1 MAELWPAALAAA
13 VWVGAIV
20 LVVIRFLD
28 SRRLDEHSATVPRD
42 APLVSV
48 IIPARNEA
56 ANIERCLRSV
66 LASTYAPL
74 EVLVVDDHST
84 DGTGEIARRIAAEDA
99 RAQRDGTPRS
109 DGLRG
114 REAHGRDSRVTVI
127 DAPDLPDGWFGKQ
140 WACHTAAQQARGA
153 LLCFTDADTTHGP
166 ELLARSVNALRA
178 RGSALFTVAG
188 HQEAVSFWEKA
199 IQPFVFAILLTRY
212 GGTEGMSRSTRP
224 LDKIANGQYLLITR
238 EAYRASGGH
247 ETVRAHVAEDLRLAQ
262 TFTTLGLPVHMELA
276 QHHLST
282 RMYTSLGEIRRGW
295 GKNIFAAGRDTLP
308 LGPVTRRIFPFI
320 FPLPG
325 LVPLIP
331 PVILLLGALG
341 VLGPGALFFGTVA
354 TATTLL
360 FWMGVYA
367 YARLNPL
374 WALCYPLASI
384 VFSTISAEAAWR
396 GNRVS
401 WKGRAYQSRS
411 A

>member
-13 VWVGAIV
+13 LWVGA
-20 LVVIRFLD
+20 LVVVVVRFLD
-28 SRRLDEHSATVPRD
+28 SRRLDTHSAAVPPD
-42 APLVSV
+42 APMVSV

-84 DGTGEIARRIAAEDA
+84 DGTGSIARRIAVEDA
-99 RAQRDGTPRS
+99 TRQPNGT
-109 DGLRG
+109 
-114 REAHGRDSRVTVI
+114 SRVRVLN
-127 DAPDLPDGWFGKQ
+127 APDLPDGWFGKQ
-140 WACHTAAQQARGA
+140 WACHTAAHEARGA
-153 LLCFTDADTTHGP
+153 LFCFTDADTTHGP
-166 ELLARSVNALRA
+166 ELLARSVNALRE

-199 IQPFVFAILLTRY
+199 IQPFVFATLLSRY
-212 GGTEGMSRSTRP
+212 GGTEGMSRSTRA

-238 EAYRASGGH
+238 EAYQTAGGH
-247 ETVRAHVAEDLRLAQ
+247 EAVRAHVAEDLRLAQ
-262 TFTTLGLPVHMELA
+262 LFTTLALPVHMELA

-308 LGPVTRRIFPFI
+308 LGPLTRRIFPFI

-331 PVILLLGALG
+331 PVMLLLGALG
-341 VLGPGALFFGTVA
+341 VLGPGALLFGSVA
-354 TATTLL
+354 TAATLL

-374 WALCYPLASI
+374 WAFCFPLAAI
-384 VFSTISAEAAWR
+384 VFSAISAEAAWR

-401 WKGRAYQSRS
+401 WKGRAYESRP

>member
-13 VWVGAIV
+13 LWIGALV
-20 LVVIRFLD
+20 LVVVRFLD
-28 SRRLDEHSATVPRD
+28 SRRLDSHPATVPPD
-42 APLVSV
+42 APMVSV
-48 IIPARNEA
+48 VIPARNEA

-74 EVLVVDDHST
+74 EVIVVDDHST
-84 DGTGEIARRIAAEDA
+84 DGTGAIARRIAEEDGRA
-99 RAQRDGTPRS
+99 RLGTES
-109 DGLRG
+109 RG
-114 REAHGRDSRVTVI
+114 TDSHGSASRVRVLN
-127 DAPDLPDGWFGKQ
+127 APDLPDGWFGKQ
-140 WACHTAAQQARGA
+140 WACHTAARAARGE
-153 LLCFTDADTTHGP
+153 LLCFTDADTAHGP
-166 ELLARSVNALRA
+166 ELLARSVNALRE
-178 RGSALFTVAG
+178 RGAALFTVAG

-199 IQPFVFAILLTRY
+199 IQPFVFAILLARF
-212 GGTEGMSRSTRP
+212 GGTERMSRSTRP

-238 EAYRASGGH
+238 AAYDAAGGH
-247 ETVRAHVAEDLRLAQ
+247 ETVRGHVAEDLRLAQ

-295 GKNIFAAGRDTLP
+295 GKNVYAAGRDTFP
-308 LGPVTRRIFPFI
+308 LGPITGRIFPFF
-320 FPLPG
+320 FPLPA

-331 PVILLLGALG
+331 PTLLLLGALG
-341 VLGPGALFFGTVA
+341 VLGPGAMLFGSVA
-354 TATTLL
+354 TAATLL

-374 WALCYPLASI
+374 WAFCFPLAAV
-384 VFSTISAEAAWR
+384 VFAAISAEAAWR
-396 GNRVS
+396 GNWVS

>member
-1 MAELWPAALAAA
+1 ME
-13 VWVGAIV
+13 
-20 LVVIRFLD
+20 
-28 SRRLDEHSATVPRD
+28 
-42 APLVSV
+42 
-48 IIPARNEA
+48 
-56 ANIERCLRSV
+56 
-66 LASTYAPL
+66 
-74 EVLVVDDHST
+74 
-84 DGTGEIARRIAAEDA
+84 
-99 RAQRDGTPRS
+99 
-109 DGLRG
+109 
-114 REAHGRDSRVTVI
+114 
-127 DAPDLPDGWFGKQ
+127 APDLPDGWFGKQ
-140 WACHTAAQQARGA
+140 WACHSAAQLARGE

-166 ELLARSVNALRA
+166 ELLARSVNALRE

-199 IQPFVFAILLTRY
+199 IQPFVFAILLSRY

-224 LDKIANGQYLLITR
+224 LNKIANGQYLLITR
-238 EAYRASGGH
+238 AAYAASGGH

-341 VLGPGALFFGTVA
+341 VLGPGALLFGSIA

-374 WALCYPLASI
+374 WALCYPLAALA
-384 VFSTISAEAAWR
+384 FSAISAEAAWR

-401 WKGRAYQSRS
+401 WKGRAYQSRP

>member
-1 MAELWPAALAAA
+1 MAELWPAAFAAA
-13 VWVGAIV
+13 LWIGVH
-20 LVVIRFLD
+20 VVVVVRFLD
-28 SRRLDEHSATVPRD
+28 SRRLDTHAAAVPPD

-48 IIPARNEA
+48 VIPARNEA

-66 LASTYAPL
+66 LASRYAPL

-84 DGTGEIARRIAAEDA
+84 DGTGSIARRIAAEDA
-99 RAQRDGTPRS
+99 TQQPGGA
-109 DGLRG
+109 
-114 REAHGRDSRVTVI
+114 SRVRVL

-140 WACHTAAQQARGA
+140 WACHTAAHEARGDI
-153 LLCFTDADTTHGP
+153 LCFTDADTTHGP

-199 IQPFVFAILLTRY
+199 VQPFVFALLLSRY

-238 EAYRASGGH
+238 AAYRTSGGH
-247 ETVRAHVAEDLRLAQ
+247 ESVRAHVAEDLRLAQ
-262 TFTTLGLPVHMELA
+262 TFTALGLPVHMELA
-276 QHHLST
+276 QHHLTT

-295 GKNIFAAGRDTLP
+295 GKNVYAAGRDTFP

-320 FPLPG
+320 FPLPS

-331 PVILLLGALG
+331 LGVLLLGILG
-341 VLGPGALFFGTVA
+341 ILGPGALLFGSVA
-354 TATTLL
+354 SVVTLL

-374 WALCYPLASI
+374 WALCFPLAAL
-384 VFSTISAEAAWR
+384 VFSAISAEAAWR

>member
-13 VWVGAIV
+13 LWVGA
-20 LVVIRFLD
+20 LVVVVVRFLD
-28 SRRLDEHSATVPRD
+28 SRRLDAHSAAVPPD
-42 APLVSV
+42 APMVSV

-66 LASTYAPL
+66 LASTYTPL
-74 EVLVVDDHST
+74 EVIVVDDHST
-84 DGTGEIARRIAAEDA
+84 DGTGNIARRIAEEDA
-99 RAQRDGTPRS
+99 RVQRGGD
-109 DGLRG
+109 
-114 REAHGRDSRVTVI
+114 ERVPAGERARVQVI
-127 DAPDLPDGWFGKQ
+127 SAPDLPDGWFGKQ
-140 WACHTAAQQARGA
+140 WACHTAAQRARGE

-166 ELLARSVNALRA
+166 ELLARSVNALRV

-199 IQPFVFAILLTRY
+199 IQPFVFAILLSRF

-238 EAYRASGGH
+238 EAYNASGGH
-247 ETVRAHVAEDLRLAQ
+247 ETVRSHVAEDLRLAQ

-295 GKNIFAAGRDTLP
+295 GKNVYAAGRDTFP
-308 LGPVTRRIFPFI
+308 LGPVTGRIFPFI

-331 PVILLLGALG
+331 LVFLLLGALD
-341 VLGPGALFFGTVA
+341 VLGPGALLFGSVATVA
-354 TATTLL
+354 TLL

-367 YARLNPL
+367 YSRLNPL
-374 WALCYPLASI
+374 WAFCFPLAAI
-384 VFSTISAEAAWR
+384 VFSAISAEAAWR